1 MKMLI
6 LTLLISMNCFASYY
20 TIGDTLDYEIH
31 NPPLNICAGDELG
44 STIFLSDYIGKIIIL
59 GITASWWDA
68 CYWMDLEDLHEY
80 YIDDHR
86 VVVIENLDD
95 IGQPYSCEQWAI
107 GAENNQLFTDD
118 GDGYPLFEMFSIYNY
133 FAERAVIDHNKVFR
147 YLGVDNDEVIS
158 AVDSILN
165 SWVLGD
171 TNFDQTIDVLDIIIV
186 VNNILNSIYSATS
199 DMNEDGLTN
208 IQDIIILINTILEN

>member
-1 MKMLI
+1 
-6 LTLLISMNCFASYY
+6 
-20 TIGDTLDYEIH
+20 
-31 NPPLNICAGDELG
+31 
-44 STIFLSDYIGKIIIL
+44 
-59 GITASWWDA
+59 
-68 CYWMDLEDLHEY
+68 
-80 YIDDHR
+80 
-86 VVVIENLDD
+86 
-95 IGQPYSCEQWAI
+95 
-107 GAENNQLFTDD
+107 
-118 GDGYPLFEMFSIYNY
+118 MFSIYNY